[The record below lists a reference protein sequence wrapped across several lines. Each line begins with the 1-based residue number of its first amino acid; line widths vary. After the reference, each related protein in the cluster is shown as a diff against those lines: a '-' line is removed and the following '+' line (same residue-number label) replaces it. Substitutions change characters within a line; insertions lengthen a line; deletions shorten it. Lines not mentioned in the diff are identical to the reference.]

1 MRMKRIKN
9 NAIIQAMLFGSAT
22 GILGVLL
29 FVFLLKMPSSTTLTS
44 KSTEQDII
52 PVQTTEEQQQEE
64 VIQVF
69 YALQHGV
76 FSTSESATQHVA
88 SYPTLN
94 KAAIIAIDGQYF
106 VWSRLDIEKVESALT
121 VVPSAFYK
129 KMTLQSS
136 CSKQGELQ
144 LPKTLKDSK
153 WLTLQATE
161 GVADAAIPEDWQQR
175 VEETRKLSTNPSI
188 IRLHLLNNYF
198 EQLDCLKITF

>member
-1 MRMKRIKN
+1 MMRMKRIKN
-9 NAIIQAMLFGSAT
+9 NAIIQAILIGSAT

-29 FVFLLKMPSSTTLTS
+29 FVFLLKMPSTTTSIS

-52 PVQTTEEQQQEE
+52 PVQTTEEKQEE
-64 VIQVF
+64 VVQVF

-76 FSTSESATQHVA
+76 FSTSESATQLVA

-94 KAAIIAIDGQYF
+94 KAAIFAVDGQYF
-106 VWSRLDIEKVESALT
+106 VWSRLDIEKVDSALT

-136 CSKQGELQ
+136 CTKPDQLQ

-153 WLTLQATE
+153 WLTLQGTDSIT
-161 GVADAAIPEDWQQR
+161 DAAIPEDWQQR
-175 VEETRKLSTNPSI
+175 VEGVMKLSTNPSV